1 MRYSNSVVRSPQ
13 RSKQLAGSIR
23 RRRHRKFAEAR
34 DGEQGSDAYYVQP
47 VGEAPAEG
55 GQAGPDLLHDQAL
68 PWGDLSGAGELVRFA
83 YEGGDCAGVFDTLID
98 ATPLAKSSFDS
109 ASFSPQLY
117 LDELVRLCFRIEI
130 DGKGFDIAT
139 ALLTRILAAPPT
151 DLNDAAARQEVF
163 AELAE
168 RPELRADLERLY
180 VVIRRLRTTL
190 EAGRTEEPSPIRRKL
205 GVLEAVRDCIDALAD
220 GFAGTGTLLGR
231 LRASG
236 EAMRD
241 GEDYARLV
249 ELLDFDD
256 HMATVDIRLRLG
268 ADGIMRGFAITNIH
282 ENTANALLPGPVVR
296 FFQRI
301 AAFFRGY
308 RYGENEV
315 VVRLLDVVFS
325 PLVDSVVSCLA
336 LIGPLELYLSGMAFR
351 DFCEKKGLEVCLPE
365 LVDAAEAEGEETP
378 PRILEGL
385 FNPLLF
391 LQNTVPVPCDVP
403 VPAHDNLVILT
414 GPNSGGKTR
423 LLQAIAL
430 AQCLGQVGV
439 FVPASRARLLRAP
452 GLFVSLVIEQDA
464 AQKEGRLGTELMR
477 IRRLF
482 EELEPGSLAILD
494 ELCSGTNPQE
504 GEAIFEMVISLLPK
518 LHPQVFI
525 STHFLGLA
533 ARLEA
538 EPPVDSLAFLE
549 VELDD
554 EERPTFGFVPGVAK
568 TSLAHKVAGRLGVTR
583 EELEK
588 LVADKSR
595 DDES

>member
-1 MRYSNSVVRSPQ
+1 VGDAPS
-13 RSKQLAGSIR
+13 
-23 RRRHRKFAEAR
+23 E
-34 DGEQGSDAYYVQP
+34 DGL
-47 VGEAPAEG
+47 
-55 GQAGPDLLHDQAL
+55 AGPDLLHDQ
-68 PWGDLSGAGELVRFA
+68 PRVWGDLAGARELVRFA

-98 ATPLAKSSFDS
+98 ATPLAPTSFD
-109 ASFSPQLY
+109 APAFAPQLY
-117 LDELVRLCFRIEI
+117 FDELISKCFRIEI
-130 DGKGFDIAT
+130 EGRKYDVAER
-139 ALLTRILAAPPT
+139 LLTRILSSPP
-151 DLNDAAARQEVF
+151 NDVLDVDARQEVF
-163 AELAE
+163 AELVE

-180 VVIRRLRTTL
+180 TSIRELRAAL

-205 GVLEAVRDCIDALAD
+205 QVLEALRDSIDALAD
-220 GFAGTGTLLGR
+220 GFAGTGSLLGR

-241 GEDYARLV
+241 GESYERLV

-256 HMATVDIRLRLG
+256 NMATVDIRLRLG

-282 ENTANALLPGPVVR
+282 ENTANPLLPGPVVR

-301 AAFFRGY
+301 ASFFRGH

-325 PLVDSVVSCLA
+325 PFVDAVVTCLA
-336 LIGPLELYLSGMAFR
+336 LTGPLELYLSGLAFR
-351 DFCEKKGLEVCLPE
+351 DYCQKQKLEVSLPE
-365 LVDAAEAEGEETP
+365 IHEGGDDAEP
-378 PRILEGL
+378 PRILDGL

-391 LQNTVPVPCDVP
+391 LQEIVPIPCDVP
-403 VPAHDNLVILT
+403 LSDDLTILT

-430 AQCLGQVGV
+430 TQCLGQVGM
-439 FVPASRARLLRAP
+439 FVPASRARLVRAP

-494 ELCSGTNPQE
+494 ELCSGTNPME
-504 GEAIFEMVISLLPK
+504 GEAIFEMVVSLLPR
-518 LHPQVFI
+518 LRPQVFI

-533 ARLEA
+533 ARLES
-538 EPPVDSLAFLE
+538 EPPVEGLAFLE
-549 VELDD
+549 VELDE
-554 EERPTFGFVPGVAK
+554 EERPTFGFIPGVAK
-568 TSLAHKVAGRLGVTR
+568 TSLAHRVAERLGVTR

-588 LVADKSR
+588 LVDAKTR
-595 DDES
+595 DD